1 MLSAAAPPNMCSA
14 IPFRRPK
21 PPLGRTLGSSSG
33 QALVE
38 FSLVV
43 GAFLVV
49 LLGAVSASIYTVERI
64 AAVTAVAAGARA
76 AATAASASNPNA
88 PDLQAAQPAI
98 QSVAGNAM
106 FGTNILYSY
115 VGAGATC
122 PVPGGQGTVR
132 VCIGPAH
139 DPNDPPGVND
149 MVAVHMVGAPRNP
162 VPTFGIFS
170 WSIDVEVQVHQV
182 TFLP

>member
-1 MLSAAAPPNMCSA
+1 MCSA
-14 IPFRRPK
+14 IPPRRPN
-21 PPLGRTLGSSSG
+21 PHPGRTLGSSSG

-43 GAFLVV
+43 GAFLLV

-76 AATAASASNPNA
+76 AATPASGANPNDV
-88 PDLQAAQPAI
+88 DLHAAQPAI
-98 QSVAGNAM
+98 EAVAGHAM
-106 FGTNILYSY
+106 FGTQIDYSY
-115 VGAGATC
+115 VGAGASC
-122 PVPGGQGTVR
+122 GAPGGQGTVR
-132 VCIGPAH
+132 VCVGPAH
-139 DPNDPPGVND
+139 DPNDPAGVNR
-149 MVAVHMVGAPRNP
+149 MVAVRMVGAPRNP

-170 WSIDVEVQVHQV
+170 WTLDVEVQVHQV

>member
-1 MLSAAAPPNMCSA
+1 MCSA
-14 IPFRRPK
+14 KPFPRPTH
-21 PPLGRTLGSSSG
+21 PLGRTLGSSSG

-43 GAFLVV
+43 GAFLLV

-76 AATAASASNPNA
+76 AATPTTANPNQ
-88 PDLQAAQPAI
+88 PDLRAAQPAI
-98 QSVAGNAM
+98 EAVADHAM
-106 FGTNILYSY
+106 FGTQIDYSN
-115 VGAGATC
+115 VGAGAGCST
-122 PVPGGQGTVR
+122 PAGQGTVH
-132 VCIGPAH
+132 VCIGRAQ
-139 DPNDPPGVND
+139 DPNDPAGVD
-149 MVAVHMVGAPRNP
+149 HMVAVRMVGAPRNP

-170 WSIDVEVQVHQV
+170 WTLDVEVQVHQV